1 MYTLVCEYIFPIQ
14 EKSNVHIYCT
24 QCIVHCTRGGMCLG
38 VCMQCVCTYIHV
50 CALCVRTLISE
61 HVHFEWRVYTCNTMW
76 YAYTYTITTHNF
88 YSMYVHTT
96 KRFPATLAILCIH
109 TPHLHKQTHTL
120 LCTSVYIN
128 TCILHKYSHILA
140 HVYIYIYICEHVRI
154 SVCIHTCMHTRIHTC
169 IHTRIHTCTLHK
181 YKHTL
186 SYTHMNTHFHIYI

>member
-1 MYTLVCEYIFPIQ
+1 MYTLVCEYTFPIQ

-24 QCIVHCTRGGMCLG
+24 QCIVHCTRGGKGLG

-61 HVHFEWRVYTCNTMW
+61 HVHFEWHVYTCNTMW
-76 YAYTYTITTHNF
+76 YVYTYTITTHNF
-88 YSMYVHTT
+88 YSVYVHTT

-128 TCILHKYSHILA
+128 TCFLHECSHILA
-140 HVYIYIYICEHVRI
+140 HVYIYIYTYANTCAYQYAYIH
-154 SVCIHTCMHTRIHTC
+154 VCIHAYIHVY
-169 IHTRIHTCTLHK
+169 IHAYIHVLYINT
-181 YKHTL
+181 
-186 SYTHMNTHFHIYI
+186 NTHFHIHI